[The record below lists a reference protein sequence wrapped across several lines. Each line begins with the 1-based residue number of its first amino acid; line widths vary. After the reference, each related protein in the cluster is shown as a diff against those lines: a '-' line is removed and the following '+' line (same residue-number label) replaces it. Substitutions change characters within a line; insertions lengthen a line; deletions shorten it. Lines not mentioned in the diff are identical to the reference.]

1 MFRGM
6 CLLLMVGGWEGEDEC
21 LELTFEGVG
30 PGLRGRLLSM
40 NKFLVSS
47 NVGVLQVLKPL
58 EFPS

>member
-1 MFRGM
+1 
-6 CLLLMVGGWEGEDEC
+6 MVGGWEGEDEC